1 MKNQGKNTKK
11 NAALYVRSN
20 DMDRLSSQVALGT
33 HYALSK
39 GFDVPLNQIYSD
51 VCSGKVTE
59 RPGFNKL
66 IKESRKKKFN
76 TVIVTGMDRLA
87 RTPEQLLVM
96 NIQMM
101 MKNINLKV
109 AK

>member
-1 MKNQGKNTKK
+1 MKNQGKKTKK

-20 DMDRLSSQVALGT
+20 HMDGLSPQVILGT

-39 GFDVPLNQIYSD
+39 GYNVPLNQIYAD
-51 VCSGKVTE
+51 VCSGKANE

-66 IKESRKKKFN
+66 LKESRKKKFN
-76 TVIVTGMDRLA
+76 TVIVTGVDRLA
-87 RTPEQLLVM
+87 RTPEQLFMM

-101 MKNINLKV
+101 MKNITLKV
-109 AK
+109 AN